1 VEESNLPAT
10 LGKLVSAAEEADM
23 DVQQMIDL
31 LNVGLSME
39 GLLLLIELRLEDRR
53 KKAFQ
58 RAVPKWTI

>member
-10 LGKLVSAAEEADM
+10 LGKLVAAAEEADM

-31 LNVGLSME
+31 LNVGLSMK
-39 GLLLLIELRLEDRR
+39 GLLLLIGLRLEDKR

-58 RAVPKWTI
+58 HTVPEWTM